1 MQGVHVWHLLIPT
14 GATQTGNRGATE
26 PQQPRKR
33 QDRGRGHEEAAA
45 VAVDV
50 RKEASSKLQ
59 ERAKGRKSSKVEA
72 TGEQGVVVQRAAEVV
87 VEFPDEPVKKKKKSG
102 TKGKKGSK

>member
-1 MQGVHVWHLLIPT
+1 MQPTHVWHLLTPA
-14 GATQTGNRGATE
+14 GAPARKGAAET
-26 PQQPRKR
+26 QQPRKR
-33 QDRGRGHEEAAA
+33 QDRGEGQGDGAA
-45 VAVDV
+45 VAADV
-50 RKEASSKLQ
+50 RKEARQKAQ
-59 ERAKGRKSSKVEA
+59 ERGKGRKSSTVEA